1 MSYIGKEPQFA
12 EYPSKFFNGDG
23 TAMTV
28 TLDYSPPNAAALL
41 VFIDGVRQ
49 DTSAYTLSGTS
60 LTFTGTVPSGTNNVQ
75 VVHLG
80 IAQDTQVPV
89 DDSVSTV
96 KIQDDAVTSAKLD
109 TNIAIDGD
117 LTVDTDTLYIDSTNN
132 AVGINTSSPSSWS
145 TLAALDSNSTGFA
158 GITAINSNA
167 NVGIGGIQF
176 ASDTTYTKAAIGLL
190 RQYPNGGGALV
201 FYNDSNADASNWTTS
216 DEKMRIDSSGNLK
229 FDSGYGSVATAY
241 GCRAWVNFNGTGT
254 VAIRDSG
261 NVSSITD
268 LGTGYYTVNFTTA
281 MPDANYAVG
290 GSAEGVQTY
299 HMMTRSNG
307 GTTTTSVRIRT
318 GEPGGAYADVAICNV
333 IIFR

>member
-1 MSYIGKEPQFA
+1 MSYIGKEPQYTDFL
-12 EYPSKFFNGDG
+12 SKFFNGDG

-28 TLDYSPPNAAALL
+28 TLDASPPNEAALL

-49 DTSAYTLSGTS
+49 DTSAYTVSGYS
-60 LTFTGTVPSGTNNVQ
+60 LTFTGAVPSGTNNVQ

-89 DDSVSTV
+89 DDSVSTA

-117 LTVDTDTLYIDSTNN
+117 LTVDTNTLYIDSTNN
-132 AVGINTSSPSSWS
+132 
-145 TLAALDSNSTGFA
+145 
-158 GITAINSNA
+158 
-167 NVGIGGIQF
+167 NVGIGTSAPLGKLKVAVGDNAPAASGDMNTGVVFESASASRAINIGVNNTAGYSWINAAFANNSGIP
-176 ASDTTYTKAAIGLL
+176 DNLVLMT
-190 RQYPNGGGALV
+190 GA
-201 FYNDSNADASNWTTS
+201 T
-216 DEKMRIDSSGNLK
+216 ERMRIDSSGNLQ
-229 FDSGYGSVATAY
+229 FDSGYGSTATAY

-268 LGTGYYTVNFTTA
+268 NGGLGDYTVNFTTA

-290 GSAEGVQTY
+290 GSAEGVQIY
-299 HMMTRSNG
+299 HMMQRANG

-318 GEPGGAYADVAICNV
+318 GEPGGAVADVAIANV

>member
-1 MSYIGKEPQFA
+1 MSYIGKEPQFTQ
-12 EYPSKFFNGDG
+12 YPSKFFNGDG

-60 LTFTGTVPSGTNNVQ
+60 LTFTGAVPSGTNNVQ

-117 LTVDTDTLYIDSTNN
+117 LTVDTNTLHVDSTNN
-132 AVGINTSSPSSWS
+132 K
-145 TLAALDSNSTGFA
+145 
-158 GITAINSNA
+158 
-167 NVGIGGIQF
+167 VGIG
-176 ASDTTYTKAAIGLL
+176 
-190 RQYPNGGGALV
+190 
-201 FYNDSNADASNWTTS
+201 TTS
-216 DEKMRIDSSGNLK
+216 PNSKLTISSGSSHGHFNYANTSEDGAIPLIGSFNNSDPSAATYGWGFYDSSSTGNLTLYRRSGSTTGTK
-229 FDSGYGSVATAY
+229 TAEFNRTNGDFGFDSGYGSTATAY

-254 VAIRDSG
+254 VAIRVSA

-268 LGTGYYTVNFTTA
+268 NATGHYTVNFATA
-281 MPDANYAVG
+281 MPDSDYAFF
-290 GSAEGVQTY
+290 GSAKFVDGTNYGRIACPSGTY
-299 HMMTRSNG
+299 S
-307 GTTTTSVRIRT
+307 TTSVEVKCQYVET
-318 GEPGGAYADVAICNV
+318 SSLADQLHVAVAIV
-333 IIFR
+333 R

>member
-1 MSYIGKEPQFA
+1 MSYIGKEPQFTQ
-12 EYPSKFFNGDG
+12 YPSKFFNGDG

-60 LTFTGTVPSGTNNVQ
+60 LTFTGAVPSGTNNVQ

-132 AVGINTSSPSSWS
+132 
-145 TLAALDSNSTGFA
+145 
-158 GITAINSNA
+158 
-167 NVGIGGIQF
+167 NVGIGTSAPLGKLKVAVGDNAPAASGDMNTGVVFESASASRAINIGVNNTAGYSWINAAFANNSGIP
-176 ASDTTYTKAAIGLL
+176 DNLVLMT
-190 RQYPNGGGALV
+190 GA
-201 FYNDSNADASNWTTS
+201 T
-216 DEKMRIDSSGNLK
+216 ERMRIDSSGNLQ
-229 FDSGYGSVATAY
+229 FDSGYGSTATAY

-254 VAIRDSG
+254 VAIRESG
-261 NVSSITD
+261 NVSSVTD
-268 LGTGYYTVNFTTA
+268 SAVGRYTVNFLTSL
-281 MPDANYAVG
+281 PDNVYSVVSDSSAWIAN
-290 GSAEGVQTY
+290 S
-299 HMMTRSNG
+299 SNL
-307 GTTTTSVRIRT
+307 TTSSISV
-318 GEPGGAYADVAICNV
+318 DVFNGSGTFVDSSQVMSA
-333 IIFR
+333 IFR

>member
-1 MSYIGKEPQFA
+1 MSYIGKEPQFTQ
-12 EYPSKFFNGDG
+12 YPSKFFNGDG

-49 DTSAYTLSGTS
+49 DTSADTLSGTS
-60 LTFTGTVPSGTNNVQ
+60 LTFTGIVPSGTNNVQ

-89 DDSVSTV
+89 DDSVSTA

-117 LTVDTDTLYIDSTNN
+117 LTVDTNTLHVDSTNN
-132 AVGINTSSPSSWS
+132 
-145 TLAALDSNSTGFA
+145 
-158 GITAINSNA
+158 
-167 NVGIGGIQF
+167 NVGIGTSAPLGKLKVAVGDNAPAASGNMNTGVVFESASASRAINIGVNNTAGYSWINAAFANNSGI
-176 ASDTTYTKAAIGLL
+176 SDNLALMT
-190 RQYPNGGGALV
+190 GA
-201 FYNDSNADASNWTTS
+201 T
-216 DEKMRIDSSGNLK
+216 ERMRIDSSGNLK
-229 FDSGYGSVATAY
+229 FDSGYGSTATAY

-268 LGTGYYTVNFTTA
+268 LGTGYYRVNFTTA
-281 MPDANYAVG
+281 MPNANYAVG
-290 GSAEGVQTY
+290 GSAEGVQIY
-299 HMMTRSNG
+299 HMMQRANG

-318 GEPGGAYADVAICNV
+318 GEPGGAVADVAIANV